1 MQNMSAIIIV
11 SSEKGNHVCTVL
23 ANISCKERGK
33 IKPSLQ
39 DRSFNWYKIFYN
51 VMFNATSKLV
61 SIEDIIFFGV
71 RSS

>member
-1 MQNMSAIIIV
+1 MCAQFSLTSLTA
-11 SSEKGNHVCTVL
+11 L
-23 ANISCKERGK
+23 AKKEVK
-33 IKPSLQ
+33 MKPSLQ